1 MRDVQA
7 DRVDRQFV
15 DRWSTRKY
23 TTDSVDPEDL
33 KAVFEAARWAPS
45 SFNAQPWVIVHSTSD
60 EERDRIASVLNERN
74 AAWAAT
80 APHLAILF
88 ARKRFEHND
97 RKNQWA
103 AFDTGAAWMSMAL
116 QAHLLGYSA
125 HAMAGFD
132 AGLAYEVS
140 GLDPEDVDVLCV
152 VAIGRPAD
160 MDDETRSPRKAPE
173 SIIRKPEAS

>member
-1 MRDVQA
+1 MRDVQS
-7 DRVDRQFV
+7 DRVHRQFV
-15 DRWSTRKY
+15 DRWSTRKFKP
-23 TTDSVDPEDL
+23 DPVDPEDL
-33 KAVFEAARWAPS
+33 KAIFEAARWAPS
-45 SFNAQPWVIVHSTSD
+45 SFNAQPWVIVHSTTA

-97 RKNQWA
+97 KANPWA
-103 AFDTGAAWMSMAL
+103 AFDSGAAWMSLAL

-132 AGLAYEVS
+132 ASMAYEVS
-140 GLDPEDVDVLCV
+140 GMDPEDVDALCV
-152 VAIGRPAD
+152 VATGRPAD
-160 MDDETRSPRKAPE
+160 TEEEPRSPRKDPAT
-173 SIIRKPEAS
+173 IIMKPAAS